1 MQNQQIQ
8 TLKGFR
14 DFLPVDKRKRDY
26 LINKISQSFQAFGFV
41 PLETPSLEYASLLLG
56 KYGEEADKLVYT
68 FKDQGDRKV
77 ALRYDQTVPL
87 ARVIYE
93 NQNQLT
99 FPFKRY
105 QIQPVW
111 RGEKPQ
117 KGRYREFLQCDI
129 DILGTNN
136 LLSDAEIILCVL
148 QTARNLGFENL
159 KMLVNNRS
167 VFKDLEAKYIS
178 TIDKLEEIGEQAVVN
193 ELIEKGME
201 KEKASTLLS
210 EIQKKEP
217 TEALQKLFKYLE
229 DSGLEKEKDF
239 EYQPTLARGLDYYTG
254 TIFELVSGDYTAG
267 SLGGGGRYDKLIG
280 SFFGKDIAAVGF
292 AFGFDRLIEAMEAK
306 NLFPSK
312 ILQPVTQVLVTIFA
326 PELTNKSLETASELR
341 KKQINTELYLN
352 EDENLSD
359 QLDYAN
365 EKNIPWVIIL
375 GKDELEKD
383 KLALKNMQTGKQELL
398 SLKEVIS
405 KLKNENQN

>member
-26 LINKISQSFQAFGFV
+26 LINKISQSFRAFGFV

-167 VFKDLEAKYIS
+167 IFKDLEAKYIS
-178 TIDKLEEIGEQAVVN
+178 TIDKLEKIGKQAVIN
-193 ELIEKGME
+193 ELIDKGME

-217 TEALQKLFKYLE
+217 TEDLQKLFKYLE
-229 DSGLEKEKDF
+229 DTGLEKEKDF

-254 TIFELVSGDYTAG
+254 TIFELVSNDYTAG

-306 NLFPSK
+306 NLFPLK

-326 PELTNKSLETASELR
+326 PELTNKSLETASKLR

-352 EDENLSD
+352 EDENLSN

-375 GKDELEKD
+375 GKEELEKD

-405 KLKNENQN
+405 RLKNENQK